1 MSPIDDEELRE
12 ELALLRDDLEELER
26 IDRDTERVELIAG
39 ITMSIVLLLLACSP
53 LIVALLGWELH
64 RSRQRPRESAPIRH
78 AEGRLDAL
86 DAFRR

>member
-1 MSPIDDEELRE
+1 MALYRLGETDRE
-12 ELALLRDDLEELER
+12 AL
-26 IDRDTERVELIAG
+26 
-39 ITMSIVLLLLACSP
+39 
-53 LIVALLGWELH
+53 VALLGWELH